1 MRVLD
6 ADFTAEKFAFFET
19 PQFLKSDK
27 KKKDKSKQSKEKP
40 VFSSLRGK
48 PDIVKDTEHSEQRN
62 KIKFCY
68 RRSLSLC
75 FRRRYSFRHS

>member
-1 MRVLD
+1 L
-6 ADFTAEKFAFFET
+6 AEKFAFFET

-62 KIKFCY
+62 KIKSP
-68 RRSLSLC
+68 RSH
-75 FRRRYSFRHS
+75 RRRGSLPHSHKSKPNPTITSR